1 MPRLAADSDL
11 LRTSRRRRAAR
22 PRRNAACPT
31 ARMAAA
37 ADLMASGS
45 HLVIPHLDGIPTE
58 YRFHAG
64 GRASIRLAQTLL
76 EVGIADPTDW
86 RRVRRDPTAYVEATL
101 NRWIDLHG
109 GRTIRRRF
117 NLRLTLSDLVD
128 EYAEAAEQ
136 DPNGHRLYFILPPD
150 GTAYIVAGP
159 ALELLGR
166 EHGRLPAIFYHVFT
180 GALNKW

>member
-1 MPRLAADSDL
+1 MQKFATNSARLRASG
-11 LRTSRRRRAAR
+11 RRRPAR

-86 RRVRRDPTAYVEATL
+86 WRVRRDPTAYVEATL
-101 NRWIDLHG
+101 
-109 GRTIRRRF
+109 
-117 NLRLTLSDLVD
+117 
-128 EYAEAAEQ
+128 
-136 DPNGHRLYFILPPD
+136 
-150 GTAYIVAGP
+150 
-159 ALELLGR
+159 
-166 EHGRLPAIFYHVFT
+166 
-180 GALNKW
+180 